1 MTFTGP
7 HKKTT
12 KFFFCLKSSYICQGW
27 EVKVHGVQIVFIKYG
42 ANTTNDANRV
52 YIAQN
57 INTMSDTADMN
68 TTT

>member
-1 MTFTGP
+1 M
-7 HKKTT
+7 
-12 KFFFCLKSSYICQGW
+12 
-27 EVKVHGVQIVFIKYG
+27 HGVQIVFIKYG